1 MKSAIPTDEAN
12 TQYPAEIAM
21 KIMKTA
27 MALRCAALRRFVDR
41 HAFASESGEQIHRVH
56 AMHDMAARAR
66 SAAFAPGSKGA
77 RRRRAGATAKVAR
90 IVAVA
95 GLLFGNAALV
105 TPVFSQTPSCTASP
119 TGLSVALQATA
130 ARGKPFTVAS
140 GYHLSVKVNGGEAAE
155 VLVDTGSNALAI
167 PSWRI
172 NGFPAD
178 PAHDTT
184 GLVISGKLPYQ
195 YSSSGN
201 SYFGYLIQVPVQVSG
216 AGNASVSAENVQVLA
231 ITEVCG
237 SSASCSPAVP
247 GNSSNMGMM
256 GVGFQPTPTLLVN
269 TAGGTT
275 PATRTNVFQQ
285 IPGVETQGWIFEP
298 DGHIVVGLNA
308 ESTKA
313 FTSWAPMV
321 PDHKGGI
328 SPEGCLR
335 VQEPGKPESRTLCG
349 TMLLDTGMPT
359 MNLWVYRGDPGGA
372 PFCPLQ
378 SGTDT
383 KGKKKA
389 GFNGKPFP
397 ADTLIT
403 LTSPGQAPTVD
414 YSFNTSTPKQP
425 GTPEAT
431 YCTNV
436 KGSSPTEN
444 AFFNTGRMPL
454 QRYSFARNQT
464 CGTFAYRAGK

>member
-1 MKSAIPTDEAN
+1 MTF
-12 TQYPAEIAM
+12 
-21 KIMKTA
+21 MKTA
-27 MALRCAALRRFVDR
+27 MALR
-41 HAFASESGEQIHRVH
+41 
-56 AMHDMAARAR
+56 
-66 SAAFAPGSKGA
+66 SAA
-77 RRRRAGATAKVAR
+77 V
-90 IVAVA
+90 I
-95 GLLFGNAALV
+95 GLLSGNAALV
-105 TPVFSQTPSCTASP
+105 TPAFSQTSRTPSCTVSP

-130 ARGKPFTVAS
+130 AKGKPFTVAG
-140 GYHLSVKVNGGEAAE
+140 GYHLSVKVNGGDAAK

-167 PSWRI
+167 PAWRI

-178 PAHDTT
+178 PEHDTT
-184 GLVISGKLPYQ
+184 GLVISGKLPYR

-201 SYFGYLIQVPVQVSG
+201 SYFGYLVQVPVQVSG
-216 AGNASVSAENVQVLA
+216 AGSASVKAENVQVLA

-237 SSASCSPAVP
+237 SSSNCSPAGP

-256 GVGFQPTPTLLVN
+256 GVGFQPTPTLQVN
-269 TAGGTT
+269 SAGGTM

-308 ESTKA
+308 ETTKA
-313 FTSWAPMV
+313 FTSWASMV

-335 VQEPGKPESRTLCG
+335 VQEPGKPESGMLCG

-359 MNLWVYRGDPGGA
+359 MNLWVYRGDQAGA
-372 PFCPLQ
+372 PFCPLR
-378 SGTDT
+378 SGTST
-383 KGKKKA
+383 TGKKKA
-389 GFNGKPFP
+389 GFDGKPFP
-397 ADTLIT
+397 ANTLIT
-403 LTSPGQAPTVD
+403 LTSPGQTPTLD
-414 YSFNTSTPKQP
+414 YQFNTSTPQQP

-436 KGSSPTEN
+436 KGSSPAEN

-464 CGTFAYRAGK
+464 CGTFAYRAAK